1 MYVMLTYKICEMC
14 HEMCQWCM
22 EIPSTAVIVNG
33 PEFDDLLLLKH
44 YRYDGGLGVL
54 HVYKN
59 ISNIIQDFAMI

>member
-1 MYVMLTYKICEMC
+1 
-14 HEMCQWCM
+14 M